1 DAQGS
6 GWSAADLAVL
16 IPYPLRLLR
25 YHTQGSVHAD
35 WRQRA
40 QGMRWAGSATILQ
53 GLVIAGGAAPLQ
65 ALRLGDWSSGAQ
77 QIPSRLAAAR
87 DRAAELAGLP
97 SVDARNLLGAVR
109 AACGSTHDT
118 VLVTITDGGMDF
130 ASNMLA
136 SLEAVDAYVPR
147 LVVGMGRDLCVHF
160 RQFVKTTCVEVYD
173 DSNTTE
179 QIAWGTHEYWQ
190 VVFRKHVLLTVI
202 ASSDL
207 SDSIIYTDPDIV
219 FLDSPIGHLSN
230 TSFQANDDITFSPN
244 NMLEINATSV
254 EDLASRYETNGL
266 VNITLGSK
274 RRHPDIN
281 SGLFHMFASPI
292 VAQFFLRAVKI
303 LKAQEFV
310 HGHYQQF
317 SLVKALADLPGIRV
331 GVARADQFVN
341 GNVFW
346 GHRALLHPDRVV
358 SVHANWMHP
367 RRTKNGMSLNSRKS
381 AQISWIGAGTSSLA
395 LGARQGRRWRRCQS
409 AGEGRFITP
418 PFRRLGGPPQGGW
431 EV

>member
-1 DAQGS
+1 
-6 GWSAADLAVL
+6 
-16 IPYPLRLLR
+16 
-25 YHTQGSVHAD
+25 
-35 WRQRA
+35 
-40 QGMRWAGSATILQ
+40 MRWASAVTILE
-53 GLVIAGGAAPLQ
+53 GLVIAGGAAPLRS
-65 ALRLGDWSSGAQ
+65 L
-77 QIPSRLAAAR
+77 RLAASGSDAQEIPAHLTAAR
-87 DRAAELAGLP
+87 DAAELAKLP
-97 SVDARNLLGAVR
+97 ARDAMHLLDAVR
-109 AACGSTHDT
+109 AACGSSHDT
-118 VLVTITDGGMDF
+118 VLVTITDGGMVDL

-147 LVVGMGRDLCVHF
+147 LVVGMGRDRCIHF

-173 DSNTTE
+173 DTNTTG

-207 SDSIIYTDPDIV
+207 SDSIIYTDPDMV

-230 TSFQANDDITFSPN
+230 TSVQTDDDITFSPN

-254 EDLASRYETNGL
+254 EDLASRYDTNGL

-281 SGLFHMFASPI
+281 SGLFHMFASPV
-292 VAQFFLRAVKI
+292 VAQFFLRTVKI

-346 GHRALLHPDRVV
+346 GHRGLLHPDRVV
-358 SVHANWMHP
+358 SIHANWMQPHLKRP
-367 RRTKNGMSLNSRKS
+367 CFQAAGLWQSPPTVRGGGSL
-381 AQISWIGAGTSSLA
+381 IG
-395 LGARQGRRWRRCQS
+395 GARLRPAARLS
-409 AGEGRFITP
+409 
-418 PFRRLGGPPQGGW
+418 FRDSTDTAVMDERHATILACSPR
-431 EV
+431 